1 MIPLWTRRY
10 QVDKFLRDVNHHEA
24 LASRWREET
33 EAAFDG
39 YDLTAAER
47 EALKGWEVR
56 RLYEMGAN
64 PLLLLLSSMA
74 AGKSIGGYVE
84 LMRGKP

>member
-1 MIPLWTRRY
+1 MSRY
-10 QVDKFLRDVNHHEA
+10 QVDKFLRDVNRDRA
-24 LASRWREET
+24 LAQRWREGAET
-33 EAAFDG
+33 AFDG
-39 YDLTAAER
+39 YQLSAAER

-74 AGKSIGGYVE
+74 AGKS
-84 LMRGKP
+84 MRGYLAAIRAGEPGKA